1 MPKVHKKRKLPVTV
15 VDHRQPLATTSTA
28 SSSRPA
34 TTRTVIRR
42 FHVLIKRKA
51 QLEKAI
57 SRGEASVDGLDS
69 NTALKQVER
78 EIEGLGGLGAYQ
90 RMSSIGQG
98 SDRGGGSER
107 VLIEWLKELGVHRS
121 AKETRKRLQYVHTCA
136 RPVCSNPTPSPF
148 GIDFWRWGHYFRI
161 TTRRARA
168 GSTTRRLT
176 CVRGTLPSGN
186 RTSCSWTR
194 RETARSGMS
203 SVSASSSISY
213 PRRGIEV
220 V

>member
-15 VDHRQPLATTSTA
+15 VDHRQPLATTPTA

-57 SRGEASVDGLDS
+57 SRGEAIDGLDP

-78 EIEGLGGLGAYQ
+78 EIEELGGLGAYQ

-121 AKETRKRLQYVHTCA
+121 VKASRKRLQYVHTCA
-136 RPVCSNPTPSPF
+136 QPICSNPT
-148 GIDFWRWGHYFRI
+148 
-161 TTRRARA
+161 
-168 GSTTRRLT
+168 
-176 CVRGTLPSGN
+176 
-186 RTSCSWTR
+186 
-194 RETARSGMS
+194 S
-203 SVSASSSISY
+203 SLLLQ
-213 PRRGIEV
+213 
-220 V
+220 